1 MQKMYRHQTKQGS
14 DFDAPKVGLL
24 IKWPTWGQVTAWEV
38 YLFIFVRFIAD
49 KLARLLTLG
58 RIFSTHHRLLVTFGQ
73 KHSFYLKKM
82 SVERIF
88 GLNFEERFWT
98 IANNTNNNN
107 TITNFEQYKLSWA
120 GVLAWTFQYQG
131 RMPESHFFNQLER
144 YSACKIEFRKWL
156 HQH

>member
-98 IANNTNNNN
+98 IANLYVM
-107 TITNFEQYKLSWA
+107 IYLDTNFHEW
-120 GVLAWTFQYQG
+120 
-131 RMPESHFFNQLER
+131 E
-144 YSACKIEFRKWL
+144 CL
-156 HQH
+156 HEPSNIKDGCLKVIFSIN